1 MPSPSPQQTDILSAL
16 ESTKD
21 HLSVRALA
29 GTGKTTTIEMC
40 QPIQSGLNVAF
51 NRTVRETFIKRMPE
65 ATNHTF
71 NSLGHSIITKAL
83 GKRLKFD
90 ADKIKGI
97 RDDLKIR
104 WKDCPDLFRIIDLA
118 RGAGMGFNE
127 HRLCDASDLGN
138 WQELID
144 DYELETG
151 PGFKTEV
158 LPEILKKDYQL
169 ASAGHIDYGDQL
181 WYPVV
186 ANLSLGLPPGI
197 VYVDEAQ
204 DVNGIQI
211 SLIQRY
217 ARRSRIVLVGDPHQA
232 IYGFRGSVNESMGL
246 LESTLSAEDFPLT
259 ITYRCPKSVVRLAQS
274 AVPEYTFADE
284 APEGEVVRLGKKWTP
299 KDIESGSVILCRN
312 NAPIIQLALTMIAQ
326 GIPASVRGRDIGKSL
341 ITLAKKISAQYHPAN
356 REQFERALD
365 VWRANQLATGKK
377 GEGAINERADAL
389 LALLSGCS
397 AQAGV
402 DEITN
407 KAERL
412 FTDKESPILL
422 STIHKAK
429 GLEWP
434 TVYFLN
440 EHLIPSHFAKTEQAL
455 LQEKNIWYV
464 GVTRTMNKLVFIET
478 GKS

>member
-97 RDDLKIR
+97 RDDLKIK
-104 WKDCPDLFRIIDLA
+104 WKDCPDLFRIMDLA

-127 HRLCDASDLGN
+127 HRLCDASDLGE

-284 APEGEVVRLGKKWTP
+284 APEGEVLRLGKKWTNAT
-299 KDIESGSVILCRN
+299 IESGSAILC
-312 NAPIIQLALTMIAQ
+312 
-326 GIPASVRGRDIGKSL
+326 
-341 ITLAKKISAQYHPAN
+341 
-356 REQFERALD
+356 
-365 VWRANQLATGKK
+365 
-377 GEGAINERADAL
+377 
-389 LALLSGCS
+389 
-397 AQAGV
+397 
-402 DEITN
+402 
-407 KAERL
+407 
-412 FTDKESPILL
+412 
-422 STIHKAK
+422 
-429 GLEWP
+429 
-434 TVYFLN
+434 
-440 EHLIPSHFAKTEQAL
+440 
-455 LQEKNIWYV
+455 
-464 GVTRTMNKLVFIET
+464 
-478 GKS
+478 

>member
-1 MPSPSPQQTDILSAL
+1 MHPPSPQQTDILNAL
-16 ESTKD
+16 ADTND
-21 HLSVRALA
+21 NLSVRALA

-40 QPIQSGLNVAF
+40 QPIQAGLNVAF
-51 NRTVRETFIKRMPE
+51 NRVVRETFIKRMPH

-71 NSLGHSIITKAL
+71 NSLGHDIITKAL

-104 WKDCPDLFRIIDLA
+104 WKDCPDLFRILDLA
-118 RGAGMGFNE
+118 RGSGFGFNE
-127 HRLCDASDLGN
+127 HKLSDATDLGL
-138 WQELID
+138 WQEIID

-151 PGFKTEV
+151 PGFKLEV
-158 LPEILKKDYQL
+158 LPEILRRDFHL
-169 ASAGHIDYGDQL
+169 AAQGHIDYGDQL

-204 DVNGIQI
+204 DVNGIQMN
-211 SLIQRY
+211 LIKRY

-232 IYGFRGSVNESMGL
+232 IYGFRGSVNESMGI
-246 LESTLSAEDFPLT
+246 LESALGAKDFPLSV
-259 ITYRCPKSVVRLAQS
+259 TYRCPKSVVRLAQS

-284 APEGEVVRLGKKWTP
+284 APEGEVLRLGKKWTP

-341 ITLAKKISAQYHPAN
+341 ITLAKKIAAEYHPRN
-356 REQFERALD
+356 RDQFERALD
-365 VWRANQLATGKK
+365 VWRANQLSSGKK
-377 GEGAINERADAL
+377 SEGSVNERADAL

-397 AQAGV
+397 PSAGV
-402 DEITN
+402 EEITR

-440 EHLIPSHFAKTEQAL
+440 EWMIPSHFAKTEEAL
-455 LQEKNIWYV
+455 RQESNIWYV

-478 GKS
+478 GKA

>member
-1 MPSPSPQQTDILSAL
+1 MHPPSPQQSEILAAL
-16 ESTKD
+16 ADTKP

-51 NRTVRETFIKRMPE
+51 NRVVRETFIKRMPE
-65 ATNHTF
+65 AVNHTF

-83 GKRLKFD
+83 GKRAKFD

-97 RDDLKIR
+97 RDELKLK
-104 WKDCPDLFRIIDLA
+104 WKDCPDLFRIMDLA
-118 RGAGMGFNE
+118 RGSGFGFNE
-127 HRLCDASDLGN
+127 HKLVDATDLGE
-138 WQELID
+138 WQEIID

-151 PGFKTEV
+151 PGFKTEI
-158 LPEILKKDYQL
+158 LPEILRRDYNL
-169 ASAGHIDYGDQL
+169 AAQCHIDYGDQL
-181 WYPVV
+181 WFPVV

-197 VYVDEAQ
+197 VYIDEAQ

-211 SLIQRY
+211 ALIQRY
-217 ARRSRIVLVGDPHQA
+217 ARRSRVVLVGDPHQA
-232 IYGFRGSVNESMGL
+232 IYAFRGSVSGSMEI
-246 LESTLSAEDFPLT
+246 LESLLGATPLPLSV
-259 ITYRCPKSVVRLAQS
+259 TYRCPRSVVELARQ
-274 AVPEYTFADE
+274 AVPEYSVDPS
-284 APEGEVVRLGKKWTP
+284 APEGEVIRLGKKWVP
-299 KDIESGSVILCRN
+299 KDIENGSVVLCRN

-341 ITLAKKISAQYHPAN
+341 ITLAKKIEEAYHPHN
-356 REQFERALD
+356 RDQFERALD
-365 VWRANQLATGKK
+365 VWRANQLSTGKK
-377 GEGAINERADAL
+377 SEGAVNERADAL

-397 AQAGV
+397 PNAGV
-402 DEITN
+402 AEITA

-412 FTDKESPILL
+412 FTDKEAPVLL

-440 EHLIPSHFAKTEQAL
+440 EWMIPSHFAKTEEAL
-455 LQEKNIWYV
+455 QQEKNIWYV